1 METNWSHRANL
12 LFFLSL
18 WGFLVLTRT
27 RISSREEHLA
37 VDSYSMHREK
47 GAMYISRPDN
57 KAKTSHKNS
66 KGHIEILAGHPSSPP
81 PSLSSTLSQSA
92 LPLSYFCLLS
102 AQSIPF
108 RPRWLLLRRA
118 AVGLT
123 NNGRTETKASLLGW
137 RVTERQTE
145 SERGMERERKTERKS
160 GTQRSIV
167 AGLTSG
173 GHVWPEQQG

>member
-1 METNWSHRANL
+1 MRFFGSHKNKNIQSWTA
-12 LFFLSL
+12 
-18 WGFLVLTRT
+18 
-27 RISSREEHLA
+27 SSSGQLQYA
-37 VDSYSMHREK
+37 QGGEK
-47 GAMYISRPDN
+47 GAMYIWRPDN

-81 PSLSSTLSQSA
+81 PSLFSTLFQSA

-123 NNGRTETKASLLGW
+123 NNGHTETKASLLGW